1 MYKGQYL
8 KEERYCALEGIFDPV
23 YLKSRRFPA
32 EVMPSHPEGDIVQAN
47 QGWHFDEWTDDDGEG
62 LPRV

>member
-1 MYKGQYL
+1 M
-8 KEERYCALEGIFDPV
+8 

-32 EVMPSHPEGDIVQAN
+32 EVTPSHPEGDIDQAN